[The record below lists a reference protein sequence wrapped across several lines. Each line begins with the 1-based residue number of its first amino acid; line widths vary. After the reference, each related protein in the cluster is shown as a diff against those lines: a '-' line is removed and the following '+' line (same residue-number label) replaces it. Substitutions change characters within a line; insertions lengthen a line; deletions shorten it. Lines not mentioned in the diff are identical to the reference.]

1 MPTDTT
7 ADELNAA
14 GEYEP
19 TQAEMDAFNNFD
31 GIADVPSNVQVVG
44 DVNLPEPALTAFPPD
59 QQATIRQRVG
69 SNSPEAIKGAIHGYL
84 MDRKKDF
91 LIAAGP
97 GEGATQTQ
105 RVMLEQAIRV
115 RDYQAEMDRIDAE
128 LADVVGYETQ
138 FDEKGAPSAVAV
150 HRLTGQRRKEW
161 EARRATIGYQMGLI
175 AGVEG
180 DREISEANRAD
191 AIAAHERRTM
201 LADHKEIRRRAVHMA
216 REDRLNA
223 AAAQRAKMLKGGLG
237 W

>member
-19 TQAEMDAFNNFD
+19 TQAEMDAYNNFD
-31 GIADVPSNVQVVG
+31 GIADVPSNVQVIG
-44 DVNLPEPALTAFPPD
+44 DLNLSEPTLSAFPPD
-59 QQATIRQRVG
+59 QQDIIRQRAG
-69 SNSPEAIKGAIHGYL
+69 SNSPEAIKGAIHSYL
-84 MDRKKDF
+84 MDRKRDF
-91 LIAAGP
+91 LINAGA
-97 GEGATQTQ
+97 GEGATHTQ
-105 RVMLEQAIRV
+105 RVMLEQASKV
-115 RDYQAEMDRIDAE
+115 RDIKAELDRVDAE
-128 LADVVGYETQ
+128 LAEVVGYETQ
-138 FDEKGAPSAVAV
+138 FDEKGAPIPVPI

-161 EARRATIGYQMGLI
+161 EARRATLGHQMGLI
-175 AGVEG
+175 AGIEG
-180 DREISEANRAD
+180 EREISEANRAD
-191 AIAAHERRTM
+191 AVAAHEMRTM